1 MTPDRPLVIG
11 HRGASGYRPE
21 HTLSAYALAARTGAD
36 YLEPDLVV
44 TRDGVLVARHE
55 SDITFTTDVARH
67 RELAGRRTTKE
78 IDGVERTG
86 WFAEDLTLAE
96 LRTLR
101 AVERLP
107 HLRPGS
113 AGHDRQEQV
122 PTLAEVLTLRERLS
136 EELDREIGVYPETKH
151 PSYFA
156 GLGLPLEEPLV
167 DLLTRHGL
175 NRPDA
180 PVFVQSFELDNL
192 VAMRTRLG
200 LRARTVF
207 LLARPEGY
215 GVHAAPGRSGPVAHE
230 DLRAADEG
238 LRAEDDSL
246 LRRLSRAG
254 IHGIGPHLELVLAPG
269 DDGLVDTG
277 LVSRAHAAGLVVHP
291 WTFRAE
297 NAFLLP
303 PFRSGDDPSGH
314 GDLAGQIRA
323 FLEVGVDGIF
333 VDHVDVA
340 VRVLG
345 RPPAPRPGRG
355 DRPVTASW
363 GTISR

>member
-1 MTPDRPLVIG
+1 MG

-21 HTLSAYALAARTGAD
+21 HTLGAYELAARLGAD
-36 YLEPDLVV
+36 LLEPDLVV

-55 SDITFTTDVARH
+55 SEITFTTDVARH

-78 IDGVERTG
+78 VDGVERTG
-86 WFAEDLTLAE
+86 WFVEDLTLAE

-107 HLRPGS
+107 HLRPRS

-122 PTLAEVLTLRERLS
+122 PTFAEVLQLRERLS
-136 EELDREIGVYPETKH
+136 EKLDREIGVYPETKH
-151 PSYFA
+151 PTYFA

-167 DLLTRHGL
+167 DLLALHGL
-175 NRPDA
+175 NLADA

-207 LLARPEGY
+207 LLARPDGY
-215 GVHAAPGRSGPVAHE
+215 AASAPP
-230 DLRAADEG
+230 DE
-238 LRAEDDSL
+238 AL
-246 LRRLSRAG
+246 LARLVRAG
-254 IHGIGPHLELVLAPG
+254 IHGLGPSLELVLAPG
-269 DDGLVDTG
+269 QDGELVDTG

-297 NAFLLP
+297 NTFLLP
-303 PFRSGDDPSGH
+303 PFRSGDDPSAH
-314 GDLAGQIRA
+314 GDLAGQVTA
-323 FLEVGVDGIF
+323 FLDVGVDGLF

-340 VRVLG
+340 VAAVAQAAASTEVGRGRSGPALVSHRSLG
-345 RPPAPRPGRG
+345 RPM
-355 DRPVTASW
+355 
-363 GTISR
+363 

>member
-1 MTPDRPLVIG
+1 MRPDRPVVIG

-21 HTLSAYALAARTGAD
+21 HTLGSYELAARMGAD
-36 YLEPDLVV
+36 HLEPDLVV

-67 RELAGRRTTKE
+67 RELSHRRTSKV

-86 WFAEDLTLAE
+86 WFVEDLTLAE

-113 AGHDRQEQV
+113 AAHDRQEQV
-122 PTLAEVLTLRERLS
+122 PTLEEVLQLRERLCA
-136 EELDREIGVYPETKH
+136 ELDRDIGVYPETKH
-151 PSYFA
+151 PSHFA

-167 DLLTRHGL
+167 DLLTRYGL
-175 NRPDA
+175 NRTDA
-180 PVFVQSFELDNL
+180 PVFVQSFELGSL
-192 VAMRTRLG
+192 VRMRTGLG

-207 LLARPEGY
+207 LITEPQGYAVTPTSAPHPSPEG
-215 GVHAAPGRSGPVAHE
+215 GTEDSGAA
-230 DLRAADEG
+230 
-238 LRAEDDSL
+238 AEAL
-246 LRRLSRAG
+246 VETLARAG
-254 IHGIGPHLELVLAPG
+254 IDGLGPHLTMVLAPG
-269 DDGLVDTG
+269 DGGGLVDTG
-277 LVSRAHAAGLVVHP
+277 LVGRAHAAGLVVHP

-303 PFRSGDDPSGH
+303 PFRSGDDPAAH
-314 GDLAGQIRA
+314 GDLAGQVRA
-323 FLEVGVDGIF
+323 FVEAGVDGIF

-340 VRVLG
+340 VGALG
-345 RPPAPRPGRG
+345 RPPAPRRARG
-355 DRPVTASW
+355 DRPVTASS
-363 GTISR
+363 GTISG